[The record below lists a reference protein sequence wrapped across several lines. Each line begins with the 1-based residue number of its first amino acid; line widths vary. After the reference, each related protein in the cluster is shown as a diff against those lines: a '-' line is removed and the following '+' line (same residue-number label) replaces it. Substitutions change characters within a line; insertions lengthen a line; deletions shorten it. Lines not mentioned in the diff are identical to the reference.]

1 MGVVSTPSRHTFECD
16 GTQRVFPIPSN
27 IIAQDYVRME
37 IDGVLISNRREWDV
51 VNNSI
56 VFVTAP
62 LSGSTLDV
70 QVASDVE
77 SLGELGMLS
86 NVDIL
91 AQNITNVNKVADIDL
106 DVTKVANIDLDVTTV
121 AGIVSEIPI
130 VSAIETDVTTVA
142 GISSDV
148 ITVANIDLDVTK
160 VANIDT
166 KVTTVADNILDIQNA
181 EENSIIAKEEAWR
194 AEAERL
200 TAKSYATEPEDVY
213 VKIYTS
219 NNDGTFTVTNTADY
233 SSYHWER
240 KATTLVTTG
249 IIDDVTSYADR
260 TYSSNKIVGIVN
272 AINNNITT
280 IVTDNIT
287 PIENSIDII
296 EGDVSTLNSNVA
308 TLNNTTVKLTG
319 TQTIDDVKTFTS
331 SPIVPTPTTDFQVST
346 KKYVDDAIVEY
357 GGESKTGHYG
367 FRYNQETNVTAKL
380 GSENRTQIQKNMK
393 RCVLNNDGTVK
404 YFLDPYDSTKKEDGT
419 PAVLNGTDGNVMVQ
433 VPLFWYKH
441 TLNGNVHEWWVSD
454 KPLAGYSIHPWFLEG
469 GIEHPFRY
477 YRAYTCI
484 NKSGVLRSVSGVT
497 PTISQTITT
506 FRTQARANGAGW
518 QLCSW
523 NAVNAIQILYLT
535 EYCNFNSQA
544 MIGHGNHTGDDYG
557 IVTGQSNVI
566 GNESSG
572 SLNNNMWMS
581 YRGIENFYA
590 DCWEFVDGINVQN
603 YKVYLNQN
611 PATFASDVFTGDY
624 VDSGITVPSAGNS
637 FVKKI
642 SGNFIPT
649 VLGGDSNTFITDA
662 FWSATGN
669 MIALFGSSAYYGVS
683 DGAFC
688 LAVSN
693 TSGHSNGSVGA
704 GLSR

>member
-1 MGVVSTPSRHTFECD
+1 MGVLHTPSRHTFECD
-16 GTQRVFPIPSN
+16 GTQRVFPIPSLM
-27 IIAQDYVRME
+27 ISQDFVRIE
-37 IDGVLISNRREWDV
+37 IDGVLQSDRKQWDI
-51 VNNSI
+51 VNNSL
-56 VFVTAP
+56 VFVLAP
-62 LSGSTLDV
+62 ISGAILDV
-70 QVASDVE
+70 QVASDSE
-77 SLGELGMLS
+77 SLGELGMIA

-91 AQNITNVNKVADIDL
+91 AQNITNVNKVANIDTDVTKVADIDL
-106 DVTKVANIDLDVTTV
+106 DVSTIASIS
-121 AGIVSEIPI
+121 SEIPI
-130 VSAIETDVTTVA
+130 VSAIATDVTTVA
-142 GISSDV
+142 SISSDV
-148 ITVANIDLDVTK
+148 ITVANIDTDVTK

-166 KVTTVADNILDIQNA
+166 DVVKVANNIVDVQNA
-181 EENSIIAKEEAWR
+181 EENAIIAKEEAWK

-200 TAKSYATEPEDVY
+200 TAKSYATEPENDY

-219 NNDGTFTVTNTADY
+219 NNDGTFTITDTTDY
-233 SSYHWER
+233 SAYHWEK
-240 KATTLVTTG
+240 KASTLVTTG
-249 IIDDVTSYADR
+249 VIDDTTSSTGR
-260 TYSSNKIVGIVN
+260 TYSSNKIDGIVN
-272 AINNNITT
+272 TINNNITT

-296 EGDVSTLNSNVA
+296 EGDVLALQGNVA

-319 TQTIDDVKTFTS
+319 NQTVGDVKTFTS
-331 SPIVPTPTTDFQVST
+331 SPIVPTPTTDFQVAN
-346 KKYVDDAIVEY
+346 KKYVDDAIGEY
-357 GGESKTGHYG
+357 GGESKTEAYG
-367 FRYNQETNVTAKL
+367 FRYNQETNVTAML

-393 RCVLNNDGTVK
+393 RCVLNSDGTVN
-404 YFLDPYDSTKKEDGT
+404 YFLDPYNSTKKEDGT
-419 PAVLNGTDGNVMVQ
+419 SAVLKGTDGNVMVQ

-454 KPLAGYSIHPWFLEG
+454 KPLAGYSVHPWFLEG
-469 GIEHPFRY
+469 GVEHPFRY

-484 NKSGVLRSVSGVT
+484 NQSGVLRSVSDVT
-497 PTISQTITT
+497 PTRTQTIGT
-506 FRTQARANGAGW
+506 FRTQARANGTGW
-518 QLCSW
+518 NLCSW

-544 MIGHGNHTGDDYG
+544 VIGHGNHNGADYG
-557 IVTGQSNVI
+557 ITTGQSNVI

-572 SLNNNMWMS
+572 SLNNDMWMS

-611 PATFASDVFTGDY
+611 PATFASDVFTGAY
-624 VDSGITVPSAGNS
+624 VYSDITVPSANES
-637 FVKKI
+637 FVNKI

-669 MIALFGSSAYYGVS
+669 RIAIFGGYAGYGTS
-683 DGAFC
+683 DGTFC
-688 LAVSN
+688 LAVAYA
-693 TSGHSNGSVGA
+693 SGYSHAYIGA

>member
-86 NVDIL
+86 NIDIL
-91 AQNITNVNKVADIDL
+91 AQNITNV
-106 DVTKVANIDLDVTTV
+106 TTV
-121 AGIVSEIPI
+121 V
-130 VSAIETDVTTVA
+130 
-142 GISSDV
+142 
-148 ITVANIDLDVTK
+148 
-160 VANIDT
+160 
-166 KVTTVADNILDIQNA
+166 DNILDIQNA

-200 TAKSYATEPEDVY
+200 TAKSYVTEPEDVY

-249 IIDDVTSYADR
+249 IIDDVTSSADR
-260 TYSSNKIVGIVN
+260 TYSSNKIDGIVN
-272 AINNNITT
+272 TINNNITT

-287 PIENSIDII
+287 PIENNIDTI
-296 EGDVSTLNSNVA
+296 EGDVLALQGNVSTLNSNVD
-308 TLNNTTVKLTG
+308 TLDNTTVKLTG
-319 TQTIDDVKTFTS
+319 TQTIEDVKTFIA
-331 SPIVPTPTTDFQVST
+331 SPIVPTPTADTQAVN

-357 GGESKTGHYG
+357 GGEGKTGAYG
-367 FRYNQETNVTAKL
+367 FKYNQETNVTEKL
-380 GSENRTQIQKNMK
+380 GATDRTQIQKNMK
-393 RCVLNNDGTVK
+393 RCVLNSDGTVN
-404 YFLDPYDSTKKEDGT
+404 YYLGPYNSTLKENGS
-419 PAVLNGTDGNVMVQ
+419 PAILTGADGNVMVQ
-433 VPLFWYKH
+433 VKKFWYKH
-441 TLNGNVHEWWVSD
+441 ELNGNEHQWWVSPT
-454 KPLAGYSIHPWFLEG
+454 PLAGYSVHPWFLEG
-469 GIEHPFRY
+469 GIEHDYRY

-484 NKSGVLRSVSGVT
+484 NQGGVLRSISGVT
-497 PTISQTITT
+497 PTRSQTITT

-544 MIGHGNHTGDDYG
+544 MIGHGNHNGTDYG
-557 IVTGQSNVI
+557 ITTGQSNVI
-566 GNESSG
+566 GNASSG
-572 SLNNNMWMS
+572 SLNNDMWMS

-590 DCWEFVDGINVQN
+590 DCWEFVDGINIQN
-603 YKVYLNQN
+603 YKIYLNQN
-611 PATFASDVFTGDY
+611 PATFASDVFTGNY
-624 VDSGITVPSAGNS
+624 VNSDITVPSASNS
-637 FVKKI
+637 YVKKI

-669 MIALFGSSAYYGVS
+669 MIAIFGGNAGNGASV
-683 DGAFC
+683 GAFC
-688 LAVSN
+688 LSVDNASGLSN
-693 TSGHSNGSVGA
+693 VAVGA